1 MKSRKGYNQ
10 LYNSSFV
17 LKNIETIYNRC
28 TSDDINNGKTW
39 YENAKSFSIYLS
51 KEYGVT
57 EIQSAGIIAALSPQK
72 SWESNMKI
80 AEHFIESNGAAHVH
94 TGVQLAKAKH
104 ILYNPLTND
113 QVYHTLGG
121 LKTKNFFYNIYK
133 PDCKDFITIDR
144 HHLNV
149 CYAED
154 KVSCTNKQYEFLKEN
169 TAIFAN
175 KINMIP
181 SILQATL
188 WVCWKRIKKEFI
200 WQK

>member
-17 LKNIETIYNRC
+17 LKNIETIYSNC
-28 TSDDINNGKTW
+28 TSDDIINGRTW

-51 KEYGVT
+51 KKYNVT

-72 SWESNMKI
+72 SWDVNTKI
-80 AEHFIESNGAAHVH
+80 AENFIESNGSVSVH
-94 TGVQLAKAKH
+94 TGVQLAKSKH
-104 ILYNPLTND
+104 ILYSPLTKEE
-113 QVYHTLGG
+113 VYLTLGG
-121 LKTKNFFYNIYK
+121 KKTKNFFYNIYM
-133 PDCKDFITIDR
+133 PECKDFITIDR

-154 KVSCTNKQYEFLKEN
+154 IKGCTDKQYEFLKEN
-169 TAIFAN
+169 TSIFAN
-175 KINMIP
+175 KINMLP

>member
-17 LKNIETIYNRC
+17 LKNIETIYSNC
-28 TSDDINNGKTW
+28 TSDDIINGRTW

-51 KEYGVT
+51 KKYNVT

-72 SWESNMKI
+72 SWDVNTKI
-80 AEHFIESNGAAHVH
+80 AENFIESNGSASVH
-94 TGVQLAKAKH
+94 TGVQLAKSKH
-104 ILYNPLTND
+104 ILYSPLTKEE
-113 QVYHTLGG
+113 VYLTLGG
-121 LKTKNFFYNIYK
+121 KKTKNFFYNIYM
-133 PDCKDFITIDR
+133 PECKDFITIDR

-154 KVSCTNKQYEFLKEN
+154 VKGCTDKQYEFLKEN
-169 TAIFAN
+169 TSIFAN
-175 KINMIP
+175 KINMLP

>member
-17 LKNIETIYNRC
+17 LKNIETIYSNC
-28 TSDDINNGKTW
+28 TSDDIINGRTW

-51 KEYGVT
+51 KKYNVT

-72 SWESNMKI
+72 SWDVNTKI
-80 AEHFIESNGAAHVH
+80 AENFIESNGSASVH
-94 TGVQLAKAKH
+94 TGVQLAKGKH
-104 ILYNPLTND
+104 ILYSPLTKEE
-113 QVYHTLGG
+113 VYLTLGG
-121 LKTKNFFYNIYK
+121 MKTKNFFYNIYT
-133 PDCKDFITIDR
+133 PECKDFITIDR

-154 KVSCTNKQYEFLKEN
+154 VKACTDKQYEFLKEN
-169 TAIFAN
+169 TSIFAN
-175 KINMIP
+175 KINMLP

>member
-17 LKNIETIYNRC
+17 LKNLETIYSCCN
-28 TSDDINNGKTW
+28 SDDINNGKTW

-51 KEYGVT
+51 KEYGVS
-57 EIQSAGIIAALSPQK
+57 EEQSAGIIAALSPQK
-72 SWESNMKI
+72 SWEVNTKI
-80 AEHFIESNGAAHVH
+80 AEQFIREDGNAKVHIGA
-94 TGVQLAKAKH
+94 QLTKAKH
-104 ILYNPLTND
+104 ILYNNLTAKE
-113 QVYHTLGG
+113 VYSTLGG
-121 LKTKNFFYNIYK
+121 LKTKNFFYNIYT
-133 PDCKDFITIDR
+133 PDSKEFITIDR

-154 KVSCTNKQYEFLKEN
+154 KTMCTNKQYEFLKEN

-200 WQK
+200 WQR

>member
-17 LKNIETIYNRC
+17 LKNIETIYSNC
-28 TSDDINNGKTW
+28 TSDDIINGRTW

-51 KEYGVT
+51 KKYNVT

-72 SWESNMKI
+72 SWDVNTKI
-80 AEHFIESNGAAHVH
+80 AENFIESNGSASVH
-94 TGVQLAKAKH
+94 TGVQLAKSKH
-104 ILYNPLTND
+104 ILYSPLTKEE
-113 QVYHTLGG
+113 VYLTLGG
-121 LKTKNFFYNIYK
+121 KKTKNFFYNIYM
-133 PDCKDFITIDR
+133 PECKDFITIDR

-154 KVSCTNKQYEFLKEN
+154 IKGCTDKQYEFLKEN
-169 TAIFAN
+169 TSIFAN
-175 KINMIP
+175 KINMLP